1 MSAVASLVRAHYL
14 TSILRLPNS
23 KLLGDKTVLDDL
35 IDILLLRKRPFIAN
49 IEVSHLL
56 ADVWLVHTLRMVI
69 PNKAMAHEALPN
81 KVTVK
86 SCDVGCC
93 CPLLMSARLD
103 LILT

>member
-1 MSAVASLVRAHYL
+1 MSAAASLVRAHYL

-23 KLLGDKTVLDDL
+23 KLLGDKTVFDDL
-35 IDILLLRKRPFIAN
+35 IDILLFSKRPFIAN

-56 ADVWLVHTLRMVI
+56 ADVWLVHTLRMVM
-69 PNKAMAHEALPN
+69 PNEAMTHEALPN

-86 SCDVGCC
+86 SCDVRCC
-93 CPLLMSARLD
+93 CPLLMSAWFD